1 MIELYEKKL
10 NKRKRDWWEW
20 HKSNPRVW
28 LLFEQYT
35 FEAINSGRKNYSHWD
50 IINRIRWNE
59 EIETKGGDF
68 KISNDYISFYA
79 RLFHARYP
87 EHNGFFKLKPLKEEK
102 EIEFLESKGY
112 QRDVRLFS

>member
-35 FEAINSGRKNYSHWD
+35 FEAINSGRKNYSHWA

-68 KISNDYISFYA
+68 KKQRLHIFLRKTIPCKIS
-79 RLFHARYP
+79 RTQWVL
-87 EHNGFFKLKPLKEEK
+87 
-102 EIEFLESKGY
+102 
-112 QRDVRLFS
+112 